1 MPRTGSSASDKRLR
15 RIFKIHQQLRTMKSL
30 SAEELVKECF
40 SVDPLINERTV
51 RADIQFLRDLGAVI
65 PKGNKHQKFYYKEA
79 FSLITALEGIKPAET
94 DEMLAYLN
102 QLYYQAPKAALLE
115 LDKVFLALE
124 KRVRAVDA
132 QGDKRLQFEK
142 TIYAGQNWIRI
153 LYDYTVKQKVLL
165 LHYTPFGRA
174 TQIRTILPVFLKEY
188 NQRWFLIAYDAD
200 RNIYQNFA
208 LDRVND
214 IRLSGKKLSLDII
227 PDPEKYFTNLIG
239 VSLEGELTKIV
250 VRIKKP
256 RAYYIRTKHWHSSQ
270 SEVQETNDFIDFEWF
285 VYTNR
290 ELNSKIFELGHDA
303 EVISPLSLKTLI
315 ENNSQRPALIS
326 NLRHQPNRIKF

>member
-1 MPRTGSSASDKRLR
+1 MGS
-15 RIFKIHQQLRTMKSL
+15 F

-40 SVDPLINERTV
+40 SVDPLIHERTI
-51 RADIQFLRDLGAVI
+51 RADIQFLRDLGAII
-65 PKGNKHQKFYYKEA
+65 PKGNKHQKFYYKDA
-79 FSLITALEGIKPAET
+79 FSMINALEGIKSEET

-124 KRVRAVDA
+124 RRVRAADA

-142 TIYAGQNWIRI
+142 TTYSGQNWIRI
-153 LYDYTVKQKVLL
+153 LHDYTVKQKVLL

-174 TQIRTILPVFLKEY
+174 MQIRTALPVFLKEY
-188 NQRWFLIAYDAD
+188 NHRWFLIAYDAD
-200 RNIYQNFA
+200 RNVYQNFA
-208 LDRVND
+208 LDRIND
-214 IRLSGKKLSLDII
+214 VRLSDKKLTLDNI
-227 PDPEKYFTNLIG
+227 PDPEKYFNNLIG
-239 VSLEGELTKIV
+239 VSLEGELAQVV

-270 SEVQETNDFIDFEWF
+270 IEIQETNDFIDFEWY

-303 EVISPLSLKTLI
+303 EVISPSSLKYQI
-315 ENNSQRPALIS
+315 ENNHKGL
-326 NLRHQPNRIKF
+326 L